1 MPKTHRLFMLDIIR
15 ILCAVQVEMYHSI
28 TMFGCSYGRFF
39 TSLIQYLI
47 QPVMTC
53 FFMMS
58 GFSIYYMYHNTNIM
72 EKNRL
77 VLFYLKR
84 AVSILPSYYLVHILY
99 VFIYPNTLSDWIAL
113 TPIELLGIQS
123 SYNTLFGILHNGG
136 TWFISCMLLSYL
148 FYPIMQMLLASLNQ
162 NLKWGI
168 LAVLLFILV
177 YSDYLVLKFGM
188 QGNYS
193 NPIFRM
199 IEFSCGVVLGAIWL
213 PKEHRYVWGGGIILP
228 VFIIWFL
235 FLITEIKHNGLVS
248 LFSPII
254 TIPVICVIFILSLYI
269 RNVRLENSK
278 ILNFLSYIS
287 YFFFNDRKKLSL

>member
-39 TSLIQYLI
+39 TALIQYLI

-213 PKEHRYVWGGGIILP
+213 PKEHRYVWGGYYSACVYNM
-228 VFIIWFL
+228 VF
-235 FLITEIKHNGLVS
+235 V
-248 LFSPII
+248 
-254 TIPVICVIFILSLYI
+254 
-269 RNVRLENSK
+269 
-278 ILNFLSYIS
+278 
-287 YFFFNDRKKLSL
+287 FNN

>member
-1 MPKTHRLFMLDIIR
+1 MYLFIR
-15 ILCAVQVEMYHSI
+15 I
-28 TMFGCSYGRFF
+28 RF
-39 TSLIQYLI
+39 L
-47 QPVMTC
+47 
-53 FFMMS
+53 
-58 GFSIYYMYHNTNIM
+58 
-72 EKNRL
+72 
-77 VLFYLKR
+77 
-84 AVSILPSYYLVHILY
+84 
-99 VFIYPNTLSDWIAL
+99 IAL

-213 PKEHRYVWGGGIILP
+213 PKEHRYVWGG
-228 VFIIWFL
+228 VL
-235 FLITEIKHNGLVS
+235 FCLCL
-248 LFSPII
+248 
-254 TIPVICVIFILSLYI
+254 
-269 RNVRLENSK
+269 
-278 ILNFLSYIS
+278 
-287 YFFFNDRKKLSL
+287 